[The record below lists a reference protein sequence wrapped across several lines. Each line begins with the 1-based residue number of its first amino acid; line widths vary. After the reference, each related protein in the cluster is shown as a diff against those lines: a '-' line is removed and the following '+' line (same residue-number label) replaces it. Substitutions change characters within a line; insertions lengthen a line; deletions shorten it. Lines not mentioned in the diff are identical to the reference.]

1 MAEET
6 KQTKVRCLKCG
17 EVVTHNHRQIQGC
30 GCDPDAP
37 TWVYIELDGRIK
49 GFSQAEW
56 ERVDT

>member
-6 KQTKVRCLKCG
+6 KQTKARCLKCG
-17 EVVTHNHRQIQGC
+17 ETVTHNRRQIQGC
-30 GCDPDAP
+30 NCDPDAP
-37 TWVYIELDGRIK
+37 TWVYIELDGTIR